1 MNKETS
7 TDLTTNKHTSY
18 LIATKKYALDKIIN
32 EFADTLVYHDINYIR
47 KGEKVILN
55 ISDKLDVSQ
64 IQVEKI
70 LIAHYLQFLG
80 LNDIEEF
87 KACSEPK
94 TFFDICLHQS
104 LISAKAFLDDL
115 DYPHT
120 DEVLKIIKESAWQE
134 SSECIESNILSDANT
149 IDWSKKNAVNRLRLL
164 YQEFLLLDIVD
175 FGRKEW
181 FEAVLAY
188 LNMHKYK
195 TTYGIQKLE
204 PKKLKIIHN
213 IERDKKEFD
222 KKHNV
227 ALKKELNVSDAELKS
242 LKKNLGAVK
251 GRDDKGIQTMFRTTS
266 RNHYTL
272 NQMVDRKASIM
283 ISVNAI
289 LLSLIIG
296 RVVTDIE
303 TFCIHNSPML
313 SMLFA
318 STLSIIFAILAI
330 TPTKHHGQF
339 TEKDIRAKK
348 GNLLFFG
355 NYHKM
360 SFREYEW
367 GMLQMLNDSNFL
379 YGSLIKDQYF
389 LGVQLSKKYR
399 HIRTALIVFL
409 LGICLSFVLF
419 IWVISMPDFHFGG
432 GLH

>member
-1 MNKETS
+1 MKEELS
-7 TDLTTNKHTSY
+7 LDIELKQHTGY
-18 LIATKKYALDKIIN
+18 LIETKKHALEIIVN
-32 EFADTLVYHDINYIR
+32 EFSDTLVYHDINYIS
-47 KGEKVILN
+47 KGEKVIHTIASKLA
-55 ISDKLDVSQ
+55 ISDIQ
-64 IQVEKI
+64 IEKI

-80 LNDIEEF
+80 LNDIDAF

-94 TFFDICLHQS
+94 TFFDICLKQS
-104 LISAKAFLDDL
+104 LVSAEEFLKEI
-115 DYPHT
+115 DYPYT
-120 DEVLKIIKESAWQE
+120 EEVLKIITESAWQE
-134 SSECIESNILSDANT
+134 TSECLESNILSDANT
-149 IDWSKKNAVNRLRLL
+149 IDWSKKNAVKRLRLL
-164 YQEFLLLDIVD
+164 YQEFLLLDIID

-181 FEAVLAY
+181 FEAVLTY
-188 LNMHKYK
+188 LNMHRYK
-195 TTYGIQKLE
+195 TEYGIEKLE
-204 PKKLKIIHN
+204 PKKLKIIQG
-213 IERDKKEFD
+213 IEKDKKEFD
-222 KKHNV
+222 KKNNV
-227 ALKKELNVSDAELKS
+227 VLKKELNVSDAELKS

-313 SMLFA
+313 GMLLA

-379 YGSLIKDQYF
+379 YGSMIKDQYF

-399 HIRTALIVFL
+399 HIRTALLIFL
-409 LGICLSFVLF
+409 LGICISFVLF
-419 IWVISMPDFHFGG
+419 IWVVSMPDFHLGG
-432 GLH
+432 GTH